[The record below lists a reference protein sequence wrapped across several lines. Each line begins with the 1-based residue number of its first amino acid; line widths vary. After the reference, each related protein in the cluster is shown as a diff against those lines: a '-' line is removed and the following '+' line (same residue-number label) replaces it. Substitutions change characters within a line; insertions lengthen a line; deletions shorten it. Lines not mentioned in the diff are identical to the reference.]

1 MYKHK
6 RESDKFIWEGDSMI
20 LEYSNPSIQAFTSY
34 TKIDSIKDI
43 MYYYY
48 DVKLYKKYENGES
61 NEIKLVSEKR
71 TYDFPCIDQ
80 LENMLN
86 EVLNIELN
94 NSTSQKIKYKNG
106 NCEYVYITNTDGF
119 GCDDYYRIEKRHYND
134 NIFYNLYIGCAID
147 DMIDMDSVG
156 INITNIKEEEIIE
169 LQKCVKEFIKYS
181 INEYNKETENS
192 KKVYKIKDGN
202 IYKYDNNLLTD
213 IIQVGDIVDLYNVVN
228 NKETYYYNAV
238 IKEIKDNNITIIT
251 YNGEEVINIENI
263 PDMFKNVSDYKLK
276 YNEMEISQ
284 DFINLINEEIMNE
297 FKTLDR
303 EYLFDKYSKLIIDL
317 TWMCREEH
325 EYIGNYNIDN
335 SLDPVDRMRN
345 VVLVV
350 IDNIKDIINRRL
362 LNGKLN

>member
-6 RESDKFIWEGDSMI
+6 RESDKFIWEGDSII
-20 LEYSNPSIQAFTSY
+20 LEYSNPKIQAFTSY

-48 DVKLYKKYENGES
+48 DVKLYKKKKLYIDT
-61 NEIKLVSEKR
+61 IKEELISEVS
-71 TYDFPCIDQ
+71 TYDFPTINQ
-80 LENMLN
+80 FYYMIN
-86 EVLNIELN
+86 EVLNIDLN
-94 NSTSQKIKYKNG
+94 DKNSQKI
-106 NCEYVYITNTDGF
+106 EYRDKLYEYSYTTYTSGF
-119 GCDDYYRIEKRHYND
+119 SCDDFYRINKVKNIKND
-134 NIFYNLYIGCAID
+134 IYYNLYIGCSID
-147 DMIDMDSVG
+147 ETINSEGVNIFYINDNDM
-156 INITNIKEEEIIE
+156 IE

-263 PDMFKNVSDYKLK
+263 PDMFKNVPDYKLK